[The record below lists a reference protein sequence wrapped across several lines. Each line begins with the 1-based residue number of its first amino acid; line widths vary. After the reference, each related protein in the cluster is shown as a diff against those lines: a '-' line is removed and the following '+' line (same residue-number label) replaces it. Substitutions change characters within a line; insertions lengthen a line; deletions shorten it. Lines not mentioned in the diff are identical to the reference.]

1 MKDEKALALFK
12 ETLAK
17 TQEGRIPWEPAV
29 VGDSLIAAIKGKY
42 SLVLRREEG
51 ELGTGRWVSS
61 VAKVTLT
68 MRDQSDREILSVTND
83 VDGVETNAIGTLY
96 DAARRQAYQVDRN
109 VDDLISD
116 LRSL

>member
-1 MKDEKALALFK
+1 MQDEKALALFN

-29 VGDSLIAAIKGKY
+29 SGDTLIAAIKGKY
-42 SLVLRREEG
+42 SLILTREDDQWQGLVITLIMKDQQDRR
-51 ELGTGRWVSS
+51 
-61 VAKVTLT
+61 
-68 MRDQSDREILSVTND
+68 ILSVDRD
-83 VDGVETNAIGTLY
+83 VDGIQRPDLTRLY
-96 DAARRQAYQVDRN
+96 DTARRQAYKVDQN